1 MTDPSDGRPATAAT
15 GPPNGVLLVDKPSG
29 VTSHDVVGRVR
40 AVLRTRKVGHAG
52 TLDPMATGVL
62 VLGIGPS
69 TRLIGQLALTDKAY
83 AATIRL
89 GIATDTDDAE
99 GTVTDRRGAADL
111 VDGAW
116 AEPIAALTG
125 DILQVPSTVS
135 AIKVDGVR
143 AYQRARAGEQV
154 ELAARPVT
162 VSRFAVL
169 APPRRCTVG
178 GCSDSDAAGGTAVV
192 DLDVEVECSSG
203 TYIRALARDLGV
215 ALGTGAHLTA
225 LRRTRVGL
233 FDVAGAVDVFGPEGP
248 APRPEPGGKPVRRPI
263 PEALR
268 AEVAGAVIPAG
279 QAAALAFTVRI
290 GTDAE
295 VRALSYGQSI
305 AATGTAGPVAILD
318 AAGDLV
324 ALVRDDGDRAAPVV
338 VFRAAG

>member
-1 MTDPSDGRPATAAT
+1 M
-15 GPPNGVLLVDKPSG
+15 DKPSH

-40 AVLRTRKVGHAG
+40 AVLRTKKVGHAG

-69 TRLIGQLALTDKAY
+69 TRLLGHLSLTGKSY

-89 GIATDTDDAE
+89 GVDTDTDDAD
-99 GTVTDRRGAADL
+99 GTVTGRRGAGDL
-111 VDGAW
+111 PDGVW
-116 AEPIAALTG
+116 DGPITALTG
-125 DILQVPSTVS
+125 DIQQVPSTVS

-162 VSRFAVL
+162 VSRFDVV
-169 APPRRCTVG
+169 APPRRTTV
-178 GCSDSDAAGGTAVV
+178 AGDDGVRTAVV
-192 DLDVEVECSSG
+192 DLDVEVDGSSG
-203 TYIRALARDLGV
+203 TYIRALARDLGS

-225 LRRTRVGL
+225 LRRTGVGP
-233 FDVAGAVDVFGPEGP
+233 FDVASAIDVFGPDGP
-248 APRPEPGGKPVRRPI
+248 APRPEPGSRPARRPI
-263 PEALR
+263 PDALR
-268 AEVAGAVIPAG
+268 TQVAGAVIPAG
-279 QAAALAFTVRI
+279 QAAALAFAVRT

-305 AATGTAGPVAILD
+305 AGTGVPELVAIRD

-324 ALVRDDGDRAAPVV
+324 ALVRDDPDGAGRAAPVV